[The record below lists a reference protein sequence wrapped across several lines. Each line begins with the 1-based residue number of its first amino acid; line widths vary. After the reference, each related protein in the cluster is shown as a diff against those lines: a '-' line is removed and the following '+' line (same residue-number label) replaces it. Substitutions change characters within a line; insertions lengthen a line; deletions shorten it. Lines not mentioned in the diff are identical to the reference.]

1 MWKWLALTIGLAMMA
16 YAPTGYAA
24 CSSSDFTVE
33 NFDLDIDTRRD
44 MVNMSGELV
53 NQCDEPAAARIEIE
67 AFNGSGSAL
76 ETVDGWPARRDNIE
90 PGDRV
95 EFDFSGMMRFD
106 RSMED
111 FSVSIV
117 ESRQW

>member
-1 MWKWLALTIGLAMMA
+1 MWKWLALTIGLAMVA
-16 YAPTGYAA
+16 YAPPALA
-24 CSSSDFTVE
+24 DCSSSDFTVE

-44 MVNMSGELV
+44 EVAMSGELV

-67 AFNGSGSAL
+67 AFNGSGSAIDA
-76 ETVDGWPARRDNIE
+76 VDGWPARRDNIE

-95 EFDFSGMMRFD
+95 EFDFTGMMSFD
-106 RSMED
+106 RNMED